1 MNQDLADIRSLDH
14 LLHSLYT
21 ILKNEKDPETRYA
34 ERIIGRMGDNIGI
47 ALSDELADLCELYTI
62 LKADYKSLFP
72 PRSGLT
78 DFYIRRE
85 DAFLQCRLNADYKNI
100 LSQIKEILDRH

>member
-34 ERIIGRMGDNIGI
+34 ERTIGRMGNNIGI
-47 ALSDELADLCELYTI
+47 ALSDEQADLCELYKI

-85 DAFLQCRLNADYKNI
+85 DAFLQCRLNADYQSI
-100 LSQIKEILDRH
+100 LAQIEAILDRH

>member
-34 ERIIGRMGDNIGI
+34 ERTIGRMGNNIGI

>member
-1 MNQDLADIRSLDH
+1 MNHDITDIRSLDH

-34 ERIIGRMGDNIGI
+34 ERTIGRMGNNIGI

-78 DFYIRRE
+78 VFYIRRE

>member
-34 ERIIGRMGDNIGI
+34 EQIIGRMGNNIGI
-47 ALSDELADLCELYTI
+47 TLSDEQADLCELFSI

-72 PRSGLT
+72 PKSGLT
-78 DFYIRRE
+78 EFYIRR
-85 DAFLQCRLNADYKNI
+85 DDVSLQCRLNTEYKSI
-100 LSQIKEILDRH
+100 LTQIEDMLNRH

>member
-1 MNQDLADIRSLDH
+1 MNNDIADIRSLDH

-21 ILKNEKDPETRYA
+21 ILKNENQPETRYA

-47 ALSDELADLCELYTI
+47 ALSDEQADLCELFSI

-72 PRSGLT
+72 SKSGLT

-85 DAFLQCRLNADYKNI
+85 DAFLQCRLNADYQSI
-100 LSQIKEILDRH
+100 LAQIEAILDRH

>member
-1 MNQDLADIRSLDH
+1 MNRDLADIRSLDH

-34 ERIIGRMGDNIGI
+34 ERTIGRMGNNIGI
-47 ALSDELADLCELYTI
+47 ALSDELADLCELYTS
-62 LKADYKSLFP
+62 LKADYNSLSS

-78 DFYIRRE
+78 EFYIRRE

>member
-34 ERIIGRMGDNIGI
+34 ERTIGRMGNNIGI

-78 DFYIRRE
+78 VFYIRRE
-85 DAFLQCRLNADYKNI
+85 DAFLQCRLNAEYKNI
-100 LSQIKEILDRH
+100 LAQIEAILDRH

>member
-21 ILKNEKDPETRYA
+21 ILKNENQQETRYA
-34 ERIIGRMGDNIGI
+34 ERTIGRMGNNIGI

>member
-34 ERIIGRMGDNIGI
+34 ERTIGRMGNNIGI

-85 DAFLQCRLNADYKNI
+85 DTFLQCRLNADYKNI
-100 LSQIKEILDRH
+100 LSQIKEILYRH